1 MPARRTR
8 IPEGCR
14 PPQRIRYGSLHW
26 LQPPDAEPVIAR
38 WDKGAWFVLVG
49 SAERGVR
56 MTPWVATANGWRY
69 LAPRL
74 PGQIE
79 PPGEKMAAD

>member
-1 MPARRTR
+1 M
-8 IPEGCR
+8 
-14 PPQRIRYGSLHW
+14 
-26 LQPPDAEPVIAR
+26 IAR